1 MMQDSAD
8 RTYFDSVPAEVHES
22 YLLMAGDYMM
32 ITPEG
37 FSAVY

>member
-1 MMQDSAD
+1 MQDSAKG
-8 RTYFDSVPAEVHES
+8 TYFDGVTAEVHEA
-22 YLLMAGDYMM
+22 YLLMAGDYLM